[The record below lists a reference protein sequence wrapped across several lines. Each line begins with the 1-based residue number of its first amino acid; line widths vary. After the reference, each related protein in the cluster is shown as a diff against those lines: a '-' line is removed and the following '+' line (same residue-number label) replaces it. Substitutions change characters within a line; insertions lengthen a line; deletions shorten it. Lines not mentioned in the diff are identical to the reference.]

1 MVTGTPAE
9 AQEYRGFWVDTFNTA
24 LNNHDD
30 VLQVVANA
38 MASNANALFVQA
50 HPVTGHRRG
59 VVRSETRNVVD
70 TVTILVAQQE
80 AAVPGGPGR
89 TAVASATDG
98 TGYYGAVDL
107 APGTYRVTVTP
118 NGQAPFTGCPII
130 VAGRIGG
137 HARRSPT
144 RGRTPGPVPPSNTP
158 VPGRGTSVIMQW
170 TSDLRHAWRAL
181 LRTPGFLVTSVVTL
195 ALAIGAVV
203 GMFSV
208 VNTVL
213 LRPLPFPDADRLVV
227 VTGTAPGSDLPDRFG
242 LGNEFYLHYK
252 ERSQLI
258 EGIFLFAGGTSTL
271 RTDDRVERIPMA
283 WPTNDVYATLGARP
297 QMGRLP
303 TPEDEDRVV
312 LISDRLWTTWFGRDP
327 AVIGTSYFVSGEMR
341 EVIGVMPPEFS
352 FPSDQTLLWVAS
364 AVQPADV
371 RPGQLGAPV
380 VARMK
385 PGVTR
390 EQLAAE
396 LTRISKELP
405 EKFGG
410 PPTYA
415 RMIEQHSAV
424 VDPLLDRLVGPTA
437 RTSLW
442 VLLGAVSVVLLI
454 ACANVAN
461 LFLVRAEG
469 RRRDL
474 AVRRAIGASRA
485 QLVRL
490 QMAEAFLVAMPA
502 GVLAVCLS
510 ALTLPLFLRAAP
522 EGIPRL
528 GLAGLDLPTLAAAFA
543 LVVIATCACG
553 AAPAL
558 HASSPDL
565 SRLREGSRG
574 STGRRHWGRDAL
586 VVGQTALALVLLIGS
601 ALLVQSFQRLRSVDP
616 GYDTADIYTFQ
627 FAPEQDHLTDGPGWG
642 RLHLDFMDRLRA
654 LPGVTAVGVVN
665 NIPLDEGTGT
675 GRFLTDAMDPN
686 GGGALLD
693 RNFTGGD
700 YFRVMGI
707 DVLRGRPF
715 TQDEAVTP
723 NSHVMISRSAAA
735 RLWPAQDPLGQRIRP
750 AGATAQWFTVVGVVE
765 DVKQDDWRDAGEAI
779 VYFPLTGPTPGSW
792 AMGSPAYVIK
802 SPRAASLGREVRELV
817 RQVAPEAPVYR
828 EFTMEFLAQRSMVQL
843 SFTML
848 TLGVISALAMILG
861 AVGLYGVL
869 SYVVAERTREIGVRM
884 ALGATA
890 GSVRRLVVSEGAKVV
905 LVGAV
910 VGAAAALASTRLLA
924 ALLYE
929 VSAVDP
935 LVFVAMSTM
944 LIGVGMLASYVPAH
958 RASRVDPIE
967 SLRND

>member
-1 MVTGTPAE
+1 MT
-9 AQEYRGFWVDTFNTA
+9 
-24 LNNHDD
+24 
-30 VLQVVANA
+30 
-38 MASNANALFVQA
+38 
-50 HPVTGHRRG
+50 
-59 VVRSETRNVVD
+59 
-70 TVTILVAQQE
+70 
-80 AAVPGGPGR
+80 
-89 TAVASATDG
+89 
-98 TGYYGAVDL
+98 
-107 APGTYRVTVTP
+107 
-118 NGQAPFTGCPII
+118 
-130 VAGRIGG
+130 
-137 HARRSPT
+137 
-144 RGRTPGPVPPSNTP
+144 
-158 VPGRGTSVIMQW
+158 MQW
-170 TSDLRHAWRAL
+170 ISDFRHAWRAL
-181 LRTPGFLVTSVVTL
+181 LRTPGFLVTSVATL
-195 ALAIGAVV
+195 GLAIGAVV

-213 LRPLPFPDADRLVV
+213 FQPLPFPDADRLVV
-227 VTGTAPGSDLPDRFG
+227 LSGTAPGSDLPERFG
-242 LGNEFYLHYK
+242 LGPEFYLHYRDHSK
-252 ERSQLI
+252 LLD
-258 EGIFLFAGGTSTL
+258 GIFLFSGGTSTL

-283 WPTNDVYATLGARP
+283 WPTNGIYATLGARP
-297 QMGRLP
+297 QVGRLP

-312 LISDRLWTTWFGRDP
+312 LISDQLWSSWFGRDP
-327 AVIGTSYFVSGEMR
+327 AVVGKTYFISGEMR

-352 FPSDQTLLWVAS
+352 FPSEGTLLWVAGD
-364 AVQPADV
+364 VRPADV

-390 EQLAAE
+390 EQLAVE
-396 LTRISKELP
+396 LTRLSKDLP
-405 EKFGG
+405 ARFGG
-410 PPTYA
+410 PPNYA
-415 RMIEQHSAV
+415 RLIERHSAV
-424 VDPLLDRLVGPTA
+424 VDPLLERIVGPTA

-461 LFLVRAEG
+461 LFMVRAEG

-490 QMAEAFLVAMPA
+490 QLAEAFLVALPA
-502 GVLAVCLS
+502 GGLAVILS

-543 LVVIATCACG
+543 LVVLAALACG
-553 AAPAL
+553 AVPAL

-565 SRLREGSRG
+565 ARLREGSRG
-574 STGRRHWGRDAL
+574 STGRRHLGRDVL

-601 ALLVQSFQRLRSVDP
+601 GLLVQSFQRLRSVDP

-627 FAPEQDHLTDGPGWG
+627 FAPEQESLTDGPSLG

-654 LPGVTAVGVVN
+654 LPGVAAVGVVN
-665 NIPLDEGTGT
+665 NIPLDEGTST
-675 GRFLTDAMDPN
+675 GRFLTEAMDPD

-693 RNFTGGD
+693 QNFTGGD

-707 DVLRGRPF
+707 DLLRGRPF
-715 TQDEAVTP
+715 TRDEAVTP
-723 NSHVMISRSAAA
+723 NTSVIISRSAAE
-735 RLWPAQDPLGQRIRP
+735 RFWPDRDPLGQRIRR
-750 AGATAQWFTVVGVVE
+750 AGPTAQWFTVVGVVE

-779 VYFPLTGPTPGSW
+779 AYFPLTGPTPTAWG
-792 AMGSPAYVIK
+792 MGSPAYVVK

-890 GSVRRLVVSEGAKVV
+890 GAVRRLVVSQGAKVV
-905 LVGAV
+905 LIGTV
-910 VGAAAALASTRLLA
+910 VGVGAALASTRLLET
-924 ALLYE
+924 LLYE

-935 LVFVAMSTM
+935 VVFVAMAIM
-944 LIGVGMLASYVPAH
+944 MIGIGMLASYVPAR
-958 RASRVDPIE
+958 RASCVDPIE